1 MILFSFGKKVH
12 MKKKRFSEY
21 NNYKYDLS
29 KDTWF
34 NPVVE
39 WDSKLFIDPLLLK
52 RTNIKEFKNCYQELI
67 DFFKNACIT
76 LKTKSI
82 PKKLVENMLNFRE
95 VEEAQLGYSY
105 DSNKGSGFSGLTALK
120 FFENFSKY
128 IDLKIFDY
136 DELEEITLFEE
147 NVDLDRI
154 TDMILSITKRYFIT
168 YSCSIG
174 EKEGFPLD
182 KFNTLTHFNFDE
194 MSWISEIVELPY
206 IINNENKKVPV
217 LLVPHSILVGKLHYN
232 SENFITWLWNNE
244 TDYVKDTFEYNI
256 KKELESNKKE
266 IIEKIIENNDTD
278 LFKRFG
284 NEPVEPYDL
293 QKDKDIINKIYDFVK
308 DIIITNKDSEISV
321 LEMADDL
328 IRDIEHA
335 VQDERGW
342 TLLLSDTSIKFR
354 AEPIIS
360 KFSHLI
366 MERKS
371 ESLGF
376 NLDISPETNKGR
388 GPVDFKLS
396 RGKEKVLIEIKT
408 STHPDLMTCIED
420 HKQLHQYMKQE
431 SCKDAI
437 LLVFYNKESDLEKIN
452 ELHTK
457 VAESNKR
464 NNHNMMIRTINCIP
478 GPSASNL

>member
-1 MILFSFGKKVH
+1 

-21 NNYKYDLS
+21 NNYTYDLS
-29 KDTWF
+29 KDSWF
-34 NPVVE
+34 DPVVE

-52 RTNIKEFKNCYQELI
+52 RTNITELKKCYQELVE
-67 DFFKNACIT
+67 FFKTACII
-76 LKTKSI
+76 LKKRTI
-82 PKKLVENMLNFRE
+82 PKKLKENMLNFRE

-120 FFENFSKY
+120 FFENFYKY
-128 IDLKIFDY
+128 IDAKIFDY
-136 DELEEITLFEE
+136 NELEEITLFEE

-154 TDMILSITKRYFIT
+154 TDMIISITKRNFID
-168 YSCSIG
+168 YSYSIANS
-174 EKEGFPLD
+174 KNFPLGTF
-182 KFNTLTHFNFDE
+182 KLLTHFDFDD
-194 MSWISEIVELPY
+194 MSWISEEVKLPY
-206 IINNENKKVPV
+206 IINNKNQKVPV
-217 LLVPHSILVGKLHYN
+217 LLIPHSILVGELHYN

-244 TDYVKDTFEYNI
+244 TGYVKDTFEYNI

-284 NEPVEPYDL
+284 KISVEPYDL
-293 QKDKDIINKIYDFVK
+293 KKDKDIINKVYDFVK
-308 DIIITNKDSEISV
+308 NINLLNQEGKLSV
-321 LEMADDL
+321 LEMSEAL
-328 IRDIEHA
+328 IKDIEHA

-342 TLLLSDTSIKFR
+342 TLLLNENSIKFR

-376 NLDISPETNKGR
+376 DLDISPETNKGR

-396 RGKEKVLIEIKT
+396 RGREKVLIEIKT
-408 STHPDLMTCIED
+408 STHPELMTCID
-420 HKQLHQYMKQE
+420 NNKQLHQYMKQE

-437 LLVFYNKESDLEKIN
+437 LLVFYNKEEDLNYIN
-452 ELHTK
+452 ELK
-457 VAESNKR
+457 IKALESNRR
-464 NNHNMMIRTINCIP
+464 NKHNMMIKTINCIP
-478 GPSASNL
+478 GPSASKL

>member
-1 MILFSFGKKVH
+1 

-52 RTNIKEFKNCYQELI
+52 RTSIKELKNCYQELI
-67 DFFKNACIT
+67 EFFKNACIT

-82 PKKLVENMLNFRE
+82 PKTLVENMLNFRE

-105 DSNKGSGFSGLTALK
+105 DSNKGSGFSGITALK

-128 IDLKIFDY
+128 VDLKIFNY

-154 TDMILSITKRYFIT
+154 TDMILSITKRYFIA
-168 YSCSIG
+168 YSCSIA

-206 IINNENKKVPV
+206 IINNDNKKVPV
-217 LLVPHSILVGKLHYN
+217 LLVPHSILVGELHYN

-256 KKELESNKKE
+256 KKELDSNKKE

-293 QKDKDIINKIYDFVK
+293 
-308 DIIITNKDSEISV
+308 
-321 LEMADDL
+321 
-328 IRDIEHA
+328 
-335 VQDERGW
+335 
-342 TLLLSDTSIKFR
+342 
-354 AEPIIS
+354 
-360 KFSHLI
+360 
-366 MERKS
+366 
-371 ESLGF
+371 
-376 NLDISPETNKGR
+376 
-388 GPVDFKLS
+388 
-396 RGKEKVLIEIKT
+396 
-408 STHPDLMTCIED
+408 
-420 HKQLHQYMKQE
+420 
-431 SCKDAI
+431 
-437 LLVFYNKESDLEKIN
+437 
-452 ELHTK
+452 
-457 VAESNKR
+457 
-464 NNHNMMIRTINCIP
+464 
-478 GPSASNL
+478 